1 MLHGQTVAQFLQLPL
16 TERKSILRQHL
27 VQSEPVIIEEGD
39 DNNALNP
46 KISDGVLLLQPLF
59 VGKGAMGKQ
68 VVREAREVHYGK
80 NKFWV
85 RLHWLCEF
93 HCDQYDLDAPPAP
106 IAPLVRHIMVETGL
120 HDGLDWEND
129 EEDNPFYPHDG
140 IGIGEEVRRNSPDC
154 IQPSGDIVARRTRK
168 RLEDLFLFTN
178 AEKITLV
185 LRGDGPLD
193 GSDPATRQTIA
204 DISVTVKRLIDS
216 FGNRFSIE
224 KRPLGKSRPT
234 RSLLSYWNRPT
245 ELTRRDI
252 IEVRT
257 LGYKSYLAGSFLQPL
272 YLPSYLSWL
281 LVLLNITFTPFILC
295 LTQPLEGTFKKVI
308 TPHRGVL
315 LVSYNTPILP
325 IQCCQTS
332 PGRDEDSRI
341 QQ

>member
-16 TERKSILRQHL
+16 TERKSILCQHL
-27 VQSEPVIIEEGD
+27 VQPEPVIIEEGD
-39 DNNALNP
+39 DDNELNP
-46 KISDGVLLLQPLF
+46 KIPDGVLLLQPLF

-68 VVREAREVHYGK
+68 VVKEAREVHYGE
-80 NKFWV
+80 NKFYV
-85 RLHWLCEF
+85 KLHWLCEF
-93 HCDQYDLDAPPAP
+93 QCDQYDLDTPAVP
-106 IAPLVRHIMVETGL
+106 IAPLVRYIVVETGL
-120 HDGLDWEND
+120 HDGSDWEND

-140 IGIGEEVRRNSPDC
+140 IGEEEKSNSPDR

-252 IEVRT
+252 IEGR
-257 LGYKSYLAGSFLQPL
+257 ASF
-272 YLPSYLSWL
+272 
-281 LVLLNITFTPFILC
+281 
-295 LTQPLEGTFKKVI
+295 E
-308 TPHRGVL
+308 
-315 LVSYNTPILP
+315 
-325 IQCCQTS
+325 QCMQVDVEEWTRE
-332 PGRDEDSRI
+332 PAKGAIPDVQMR
-341 QQ
+341 